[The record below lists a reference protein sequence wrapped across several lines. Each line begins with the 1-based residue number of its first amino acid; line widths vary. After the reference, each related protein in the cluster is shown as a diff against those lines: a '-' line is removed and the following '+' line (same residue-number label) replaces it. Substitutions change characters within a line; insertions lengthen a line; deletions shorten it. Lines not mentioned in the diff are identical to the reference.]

1 MKIMIVGGGI
11 GGLTTAVALRQAG
24 FAPLVYE
31 AAPSLEPVGK
41 GIWLP
46 TNAMLVLERLGL
58 AEALVALG
66 IELTAIEVHDRATGR
81 LQAIDLA
88 AVKAHFGR
96 TTTSILRADLQA
108 TLAAALPAESIQL
121 GKRCVAVQ
129 QAEAGVTVTFADGST
144 AAADLLIGA
153 DGLRSVVRDQVAP
166 GVQLRDSGQRCFL
179 GVADVRLPAGQ
190 HTVVREIWG
199 GIYRFGYSP
208 VTPDKVYWF
217 APIAAPEPIFGG
229 AEPLAALQQAYA
241 AFPDPVADILAHT
254 DPAQIILVPLKDI
267 LPQKRW
273 YAGRVVLLGDA
284 AHAMT
289 PNLGQGGAQ
298 AIEDGYFLAWLLA
311 EKPTVEAALAAY
323 QAGRRPRAQRIAS
336 QAWRIGQLA
345 HLTSAPARFL
355 RNTAFRLVPASLGQ
369 RQAEALYKLDF

>member
-166 GVQLRDSGQRCFL
+166 G
-179 GVADVRLPAGQ
+179 
-190 HTVVREIWG
+190 
-199 GIYRFGYSP
+199 
-208 VTPDKVYWF
+208 
-217 APIAAPEPIFGG
+217 
-229 AEPLAALQQAYA
+229 
-241 AFPDPVADILAHT
+241 
-254 DPAQIILVPLKDI
+254 
-267 LPQKRW
+267 
-273 YAGRVVLLGDA
+273 
-284 AHAMT
+284 
-289 PNLGQGGAQ
+289 
-298 AIEDGYFLAWLLA
+298 
-311 EKPTVEAALAAY
+311 
-323 QAGRRPRAQRIAS
+323 
-336 QAWRIGQLA
+336 
-345 HLTSAPARFL
+345 
-355 RNTAFRLVPASLGQ
+355 
-369 RQAEALYKLDF
+369 